1 MRDASGWEVRLDPA
15 RIQALRSAGVWR
27 NRTIGH
33 DARDRAEA
41 EPDRLCMRDAHRAV
55 TFRQVL
61 QEAQALASSLWS
73 LGLRPGDV
81 ISFQLPN
88 WIEAAVINLSA
99 ALLGLI
105 SNPIVPIYRQTETT
119 AIIRD
124 CGAKVLFVPDMLRQ
138 FDHAAMAERIRAGT
152 PSLQHVVVVKPS
164 TTPAPNV
171 LEYGALVSDA
181 GGAAPWPTVAPDA
194 VKFVLYTSGT
204 TGVAKGVLHTHETI
218 GRALHGCMDFWGIAS
233 SDSILMPSP
242 VTHVTG
248 YLWGLEAP
256 LFWGCPTL
264 LMERWNADE
273 AVAKI
278 DDSGVALTVS
288 ATTFLKELLD
298 SAERAGSRLPSLK
311 VFACGGASVPPALIR
326 RANSWFARGRAFRV
340 YGATEVP
347 MIGRGWMDPENAG
360 PAADTD
366 GKIVDF
372 ELRFL
377 DHEGRA
383 VAEGQEG
390 EIIARGAAQ
399 CVGYVDRQATIAAF
413 DAEGFFHTG
422 DLGYRTADGAIVITG
437 RKKDLIIR
445 GGENISAKEIED
457 ILVNHPGIREVSIV
471 AMPHVRLG
479 EAVCAYVIP
488 ACSALTLA
496 DIVAYLESAGIA
508 RQKFPERLELVS
520 ELPRTAAGKVKKDIL
535 RLRIAA
541 LMTAQQSKQQLTT

>member
-1 MRDASGWEVRLDPA
+1 VRDASGWEVRLDAA

-33 DARDRAEA
+33 DARYRAEVD
-41 EPDRLCMRDAHRAV
+41 PNRVCMQDAHRSV
-55 TFRQVL
+55 TFRQTL
-61 QEAQALASSLWS
+61 EEAEALAGSLWS

-88 WIEAAVINLSA
+88 WIEAAIINLTA

-105 SNPIVPIYRQTETT
+105 SNPIVPIYRETETT

-124 CGAKVLFVPDMLRQ
+124 CGAKALFVPDVLRR
-138 FDHAAMAERIRAGT
+138 FDHLAMAERIRANA

-164 TTPAPNV
+164 AQPGPRV
-171 LEYGALVSDA
+171 LKYNSLVSEA
-181 GGAAPWPTVAPDA
+181 EGATPWPAVAPDA

-218 GRALHGCMDFWGIAS
+218 GRALHGCMEFWGIAPT
-233 SDSILMPSP
+233 DSILMPSP

-248 YLWGLEAP
+248 YLWGLESP
-256 LFWGCPTL
+256 FFWGCPIL

-278 DDSGVALTVS
+278 DESAVAMTVS
-288 ATTFLKELLD
+288 ATTFLQELLD
-298 SAERAGSRLPSLK
+298 SAERAGSHLPSLK
-311 VFACGGASVPPALIR
+311 VFACGGASVPPSLIR

-347 MIGRGWMDPENAG
+347 MIGRGWTDPANAA

-372 ELRFL
+372 EVRFV
-377 DHEGRA
+377 DQEGRV

-390 EIIARGAAQ
+390 EIVARGPAQ
-399 CVGYVDRQATIAAF
+399 CVGYVDKQATAAAF
-413 DAEGFFHTG
+413 DSEGFFRTG
-422 DLGYRTADGAIVITG
+422 DLGYRTAEGAVVITG

-457 ILVNHPGIREVSIV
+457 ILINHPSIREVSIV

-488 ACSALTLA
+488 AAGALTLA
-496 DIVAYLESAGIA
+496 DIVAYLEGAGIA

-535 RLRIAA
+535 RTRIAA
-541 LMTAQQSKQQLTT
+541 IVTAQ